1 MISFVKKK
9 YVGLTSDTRFSEILT
24 GSAWALSARVIA
36 TAMGL
41 VTSIIIARFY
51 GAEVM
56 GIVAVLNSFLMLATL
71 FTVLGTGT
79 SILRLI
85 PEYMV
90 RHSPTA
96 AFRLYRKTQYFVA
109 GVSLITS
116 ALLFLGS
123 GVIADRV
130 FSKPHLQ
137 FYFALAALFIFFQSL
152 MDLNTQAIRGVR
164 LVRVFAFMQILPSLS
179 KLAIL
184 IPITI
189 FCFHPDNP
197 VYAMFASIAITAL
210 AGALIMD
217 RTFKQKTSPHDVLHP
232 MPMKEILSISL
243 PMLMTA
249 GMFFLLKQ
257 IGVIMLGMYRP
268 ESEVGYYAAAVKL
281 AALTAFVFQAINSM
295 AAPKFSE
302 LFHTGKIDELF
313 DVARKTAKLMFW
325 TTAPIIVFLI
335 VLGRPV
341 LSLLYGDD
349 FAVAYG
355 VMVILV
361 TGQFINGACG
371 STGIFMNMTGH
382 QKALRNIIAGAAI
395 LCVVLNLALTPVLG
409 MAGAALATIAGII
422 CWNFAVLIFMK
433 LKFGRTTAYFP
444 LFKTT
449 KGPHA

>member
-1 MISFVKKK
+1 MRFYFKQK
-9 YVGLTSDTRFSEILT
+9 YTRLLSDTRFSEILT
-24 GSAWALSARVIA
+24 GSAWALSARVLA
-36 TAMGL
+36 TAIGL
-41 VTSIIIARFY
+41 VTSIIVARFY

-90 RHSPTA
+90 RYSPTA
-96 AFRLYRKTQYFVA
+96 AFRVYRKTQYFVA
-109 GVSLITS
+109 GVSLVTS

-137 FYFALAALFIFFQSL
+137 FYFALAALFIFFKSL

-164 LVRVFAFMQILPSLS
+164 LIRVFAFMQVLPSLC

-210 AGALIMD
+210 AGVWIMD
-217 RTFKQKTSPHDVLHP
+217 RAFKQKTSPSDLLHP

-249 GMFFLLKQ
+249 GMFFFLKE
-257 IGVIMLGMYRP
+257 IGVIMLGIYRP
-268 ESEVGYYAAAVKL
+268 EADVGYYSAAGKL
-281 AALTAFVFQAINSM
+281 ATLTAFVYQAVNSM
-295 AAPKFSE
+295 AAPRFAE
-302 LFHTGKIDELF
+302 LFHTGKTDELF
-313 DVARKTAKLMFW
+313 YVAQKSAKLIFW
-325 TTAPIIVFLI
+325 TTTPILIFLI

-341 LSLLYGDD
+341 LSLLYGND
-349 FAVAYG
+349 FVAAYW
-355 VMVILV
+355 VLVILV
-361 TGQFINGACG
+361 AGQFINGACG
-371 STGIFMNMTGH
+371 STGILMNMTGH
-382 QKALRNIIAGAAI
+382 QKTLRNIIACAAL
-395 LCVVLNLALTPVLG
+395 LCVVLNFIFIPVFG
-409 MAGAALATIAGII
+409 MVGAAASTITGILF
-422 CWNFAVLIFMK
+422 WNFAVLFFYKI
-433 LKFGRTTAYFP
+433 KFGKTTAYIPFYANP
-444 LFKTT
+444 DIS
-449 KGPHA
+449 